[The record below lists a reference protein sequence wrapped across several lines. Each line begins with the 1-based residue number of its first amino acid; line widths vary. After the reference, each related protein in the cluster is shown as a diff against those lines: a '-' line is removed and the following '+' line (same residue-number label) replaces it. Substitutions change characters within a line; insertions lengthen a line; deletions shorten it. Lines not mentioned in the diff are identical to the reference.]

1 MARGKVITTH
11 LRTGDP
17 NGIRTVFI
25 SNKICEMIVFP
36 KSEFEQVGKLE
47 ESSRPALYILL
58 GEDENGS
65 AQAYIGE
72 STNGLKRI
80 NNHKT
85 NKLFWNKCLMFVAKD
100 ESINMADVQYLERRA
115 MELAIDCARFGVMNE
130 QSGKEI
136 SLSNYQIDIMEEFF
150 DDVRLLA
157 SFIGCPIFEKGDVL
171 KNGKVSN
178 LFHLTIR
185 GANAHAIFDENDHS
199 MRILKGS
206 LLPQDTVPSY
216 RDGDKRNQVIAAMSK
231 ATKDGMWE
239 LQRDYTINSPSTAAS
254 YCSGRSCNGWKEWTS
269 EDGKSLDELYR
280 SEYNT

>member
-11 LRTGDP
+11 LRTGAP

-36 KSEFEQVGKLE
+36 KSEFEMVSKLE

-72 STNGLKRI
+72 STNGVKRI
-80 NNHKT
+80 YNHKSH
-85 NKLFWNKCLMFVAKD
+85 KLFWNKCLMFVAKD
-100 ESINMADVQYLERRA
+100 ESINKADVQYLERKA
-115 MELAIDCARFGVMNE
+115 IDLATDCARYGVMNE
-130 QSGKEI
+130 QSGKET

-157 SFIGCPIFEKGDVL
+157 SFIGCPIFEKQEKIHTKKGD
-171 KNGKVSN
+171 NM
-178 LFHLTIR
+178 FHITVR
-185 GANAHAIFDENDHS
+185 EANAHAIFNETDHS

-206 LLPQDTVPSY
+206 LLPQSTVPSY
-216 RDGDKRNQVIAAMSK
+216 RDGEKRNAVIAAMSK
-231 ATKDGMWE
+231 PTKDGFWE
-239 LQRDYTINSPSTAAS
+239 LQRDYVLNSPSTAAS
-254 YCSGRSCNGWKEWTS
+254 YCAGRSCNGWEKWVN
-269 EDGKSLDELYR
+269 DAGQSLDELYR
-280 SEYNT
+280 GE

>member
-36 KSEFEQVGKLE
+36 KSEFDAVSKME

-72 STNGLKRI
+72 STNGVKRI
-80 NNHKT
+80 YNHKSH
-85 NKLFWNKCLMFVAKD
+85 KLFWNKCLMFVAKD
-100 ESINMADVQYLERRA
+100 ESINKADVQYLERK
-115 MELAIDCARFGVMNE
+115 AIDLATDCSQYGVMNE

-157 SFIGCPIFEKGDVL
+157 SFIGCPIFEKQEKMKM
-171 KNGKVSN
+171 KNGEN
-178 LFHLTIR
+178 LFHIKVR
-185 GANAHAIFDENDHS
+185 DAKAHAIFNETDHS

-206 LLPQDTVPSY
+206 LLPQSTVPSY
-216 RDGDKRNQVIAAMSK
+216 RDGEKRNAIIAAMSK
-231 ATKDGMWE
+231 PTKDGFWE
-239 LQRDYTINSPSTAAS
+239 LQQDYVLASPSTAAS
-254 YCSGRSCNGWKEWTS
+254 YCSGRSTNGWEHWIN
-269 EDGKSLDELYR
+269 DAGQSLDELYR
-280 SEYNT
+280 SE

>member
-1 MARGKVITTH
+1 M
-11 LRTGDP
+11 RTGDP

-36 KSEFEQVGKLE
+36 KSEFEMVSKME

-72 STNGLKRI
+72 STNGVKRI
-80 NNHKT
+80 YNHKSH
-85 NKLFWNKCLMFVAKD
+85 KLFWNKCLMFVAKD
-100 ESINMADVQYLERRA
+100 ESINKADVQYLERK
-115 MELAIDCARFGVMNE
+115 AIDLATDCSQYGVMNE

-157 SFIGCPIFEKGDVL
+157 SFIGCPIFEKQEKTKM
-171 KNGKVSN
+171 KNGEN
-178 LFHLTIR
+178 LFHIKVR
-185 GANAHAIFDENDHS
+185 DCDAHGIFNETDHS

-206 LLPQDTVPSY
+206 LLPQSTVPSY
-216 RDGDKRNQVIAAMSK
+216 RDGEKRNAIIAAMSK
-231 ATKDGMWE
+231 PTKDGFWE
-239 LQRDYTINSPSTAAS
+239 LQRDYVLASPSTAAS
-254 YCSGRSCNGWKEWTS
+254 YCSGRSCNGWIHWINDE
-269 EDGKSLDELYR
+269 GQSLDDLYR
-280 SEYNT
+280 GE

>member
-58 GEDENGS
+58 GEDENGT

-100 ESINMADVQYLERRA
+100 ESINKADVQYLERRA
-115 MELAIDCARFGVMNE
+115 IELAIECARFGVLNE

-150 DDVRLLA
+150 DDVRLLT
-157 SFIGCPIFEKGDVL
+157 SFFGCPIFDKAEIL
-171 KNGKVSN
+171 QNGKVSN

-216 RDGDKRNQVIAAMSK
+216 RDGEKRNAVIAAISK
-231 ATKDGMWE
+231 LTKDGMWE
-239 LQRDYTINSPSTAAS
+239 LQKDYTINSPSTAAS
-254 YCSGRSCNGWKEWTS
+254 YCSGRSSNGWQHWLNDE
-269 EDGKSLDELYR
+269 GKSLDDLYR
-280 SEYNT
+280 SN